1 MKTKTA
7 TLIGA
12 TGLIGGHLRNML
24 QNDIDFQR
32 VRILV
37 RRPLAIQHPK
47 IEVIVLD
54 FSDENAFRAAIKG
67 SEMVFCSIGT
77 TQKKVQGDKTAY
89 RKVDFEIPTRAARL
103 CAEEGC
109 KQFLLVSSVGADSKS
124 SNFYLQLKGEVED
137 EVRAAG
143 VASVAIFRPSMLLG
157 QRQEFRLGERL
168 GQVVMSFLSFLIPSH
183 YKAIEAVTVAKAM
196 LSISKT
202 KKQGFEI
209 YHYKEMVNL

>member
-1 MKTKTA
+1 MKRKTA

-12 TGLIGGHLRNML
+12 TGLIGGHLLNLL

-47 IEVIVLD
+47 IEIIVLD
-54 FSDENAFRAAIKG
+54 FADENAFRAAIKG

-89 RKVDFEIPTRAARL
+89 RKVDFDIPTLAARL

-109 KQFLLVSSVGADSKS
+109 AQFLLVSSVGADSKS
-124 SNFYLQLKGEVED
+124 GNFYLQLKGEVED
-137 EVRAAG
+137 AVRAAG
-143 VASVAIFRPSMLLG
+143 VASVGIFRPSMLLG

-168 GQVVMSFLSFLIPSH
+168 GQMAMSLLSFLIPSH
-183 YKAIEAVTVAKAM
+183 YKAIEAVAVAKAM
-196 LSISKT
+196 LATAKN
-202 KKQGFEI
+202 KKQGFTI
-209 YHYKEMVNL
+209 YHYKEMIDL